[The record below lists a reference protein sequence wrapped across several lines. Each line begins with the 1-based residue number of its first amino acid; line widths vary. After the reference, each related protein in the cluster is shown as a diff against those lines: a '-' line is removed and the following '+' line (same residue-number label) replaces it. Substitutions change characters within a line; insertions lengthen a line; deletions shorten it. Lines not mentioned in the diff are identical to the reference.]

1 MTEIFFKD
9 WCSSQK
15 YSGED
20 ARIPSVSFTSG
31 EFHVEQLEKIR
42 NEYLTITTTLIEAR
56 RRLNEENLGVK
67 DGEGGSWVE
76 ASHKRGERQA
86 SSNNKRKRRH
96 RTIFTEDQL
105 RQLELTFQHTHYPD
119 VLLREQLALKVD
131 LMEERVEVW
140 FKNRRAKW
148 RKQKKETQEKCLD
161 EIKVIQGDPQNGLFS
176 REILEVKSTATL
188 KSSEVVPHTNLQ
200 NPKVKLHL
208 RKIKFKTSKLLQQHC
223 KGNDPIPKFTLSQ
236 GIMGTKARDNDRILQ
251 DQLFLQDGSQ
261 KDSQLQEYLMLKQH
275 KKEKKQCRSET
286 ITEYQTRN

>member
-1 MTEIFFKD
+1 M
-9 WCSSQK
+9 
-15 YSGED
+15 
-20 ARIPSVSFTSG
+20 
-31 EFHVEQLEKIR
+31 
-42 NEYLTITTTLIEAR
+42 
-56 RRLNEENLGVK
+56 
-67 DGEGGSWVE
+67 
-76 ASHKRGERQA
+76 
-86 SSNNKRKRRH
+86 
-96 RTIFTEDQL
+96 
-105 RQLELTFQHTHYPD
+105 
-119 VLLREQLALKVD
+119 
-131 LMEERVEVW
+131 W

-275 KKEKKQCRSET
+275 KKEKNNVGVKQLLNTRQEIRQDIEERALRTGIKHNTSTGKHQSDVEAGSTHTPHLGWGHYNIGET
-286 ITEYQTRN
+286 TSSLKRDKCYPEGR